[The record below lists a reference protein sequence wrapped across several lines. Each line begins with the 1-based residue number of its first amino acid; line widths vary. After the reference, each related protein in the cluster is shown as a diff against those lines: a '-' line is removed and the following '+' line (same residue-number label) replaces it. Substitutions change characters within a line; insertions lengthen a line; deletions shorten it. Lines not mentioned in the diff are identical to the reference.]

1 MKLGLST
8 YAYAWAIGVTGY
20 PPSKPM
26 DISMFLDRTNR
37 LGVKVVQIAD
47 NLPLHPLTDTE
58 LNHVRNQA
66 TQHGI
71 QIEVGTRGIRSE
83 HLLRYLELARFFK
96 SSILRVVVDTADHH
110 PTPEEIIA
118 TLHSL
123 MPEFAAAGVTLAI
136 ENHDRF
142 KVNTLV
148 QIIEAV
154 NSPQLGICLD
164 TVNSFG
170 AGEGPDIVVNAL
182 GPYVVNLHVKDYVIK
197 RHHHMLGFEVV
208 GTPAGQGQLNI
219 PRLIETLDRNSHD
232 FNAILELWPPLEP
245 DLESTIR
252 KENEWVET
260 SIHYLRTLITE

>member
-26 DISMFLDRTNR
+26 DISTFLDRANK

-47 NLPLHPLTDTE
+47 NLPLHQLSDFA
-58 LNHVRNQA
+58 LDQLLNQA
-66 TQHGI
+66 AKYGI
-71 QIEVGTRGIRSE
+71 QIEVGTRGIRPD
-83 HLLRYLELARFFK
+83 HLRTYLKLAKCFE
-96 SSILRVVVDTADHH
+96 SPILRVVVDTAERH
-110 PTPEEIIA
+110 PTPEEIIS
-118 TLHSL
+118 TLRSL
-123 MPEFAAAGVTLAI
+123 IPDFIESGVTLAI

-142 KVNTLV
+142 KVKTLV

-154 NSPQLGICLD
+154 DSPQLGICLD

-170 AGEGPDIVVNAL
+170 AGEGPDVVVNAL
-182 GPYVVNLHVKDYVIK
+182 GPYVINLHVKDYVIK
-197 RHHHMLGFEVV
+197 RHPHMLGFEVV

-219 PRLIETLDRNSHD
+219 PWLIKTLDRNSHD
-232 FNAILELWPPLEP
+232 FNAILELWHPLEP
-245 DLESTIR
+245 DLESTII
-252 KENEWVET
+252 KENAWVET

>member
-8 YAYAWAIGVTGY
+8 YAYSWAIGIAGY
-20 PPSKPM
+20 PPASPM
-26 DISMFLDRTNR
+26 DIYTFLDRANM

-47 NLPLHPLTDTE
+47 NIPLHNLMDTA
-58 LNHVRNQA
+58 LNQVLNQA

-83 HLLRYLELARFFK
+83 HLQRYLELARFFK
-96 SSILRVVVDTADHH
+96 SPILRVVVDTADHH
-110 PTPEEIIA
+110 PTPEEIIS

-123 MPEFAAAGVTLAI
+123 MPEFSAAGVTLAI

-148 QIIEAV
+148 QIIEAIGSSQV
-154 NSPQLGICLD
+154 GICLD

-170 AGEGPDIVVNAL
+170 AGEGSDVVIKAL
-182 GPYVVNLHVKDYVIK
+182 GPYIVNLHVKDYVIQ

-219 PRLIETLDRNSHD
+219 PQLIEKLCLNSHD

-245 DLESTIR
+245 DLASTIR
-252 KENEWVET
+252 KENEWVES
-260 SIHYLRTLITE
+260 SIYYLRTLIAE